1 MLVKRNE
8 LEGVII
14 ESLFSSSNILASSY
28 NKDTRELI
36 LTFNK
41 GGRYK
46 YLDVSFNDY
55 TRFEIAES
63 QGSVFYSHINKHSSE
78 KLTSV
83 NPSEL
88 INEVEKRVKEEKIE
102 IYNLKLEK
110 MVNGMKEIIG
120 YSESNTKLITKLK
133 LENLKIVI
141 DGYLEV
147 VSK

>member
-8 LEGVII
+8 LEGVVI

>member
-83 NPSEL
+83 NPSKL

>member
-8 LEGVII
+8 LEGVVI

-46 YLDVSFNDY
+46 YLDVSLNDY

-63 QGSVFYSHINKHSSE
+63 QGNVFYSHINKHPSE

-83 NPSEL
+83 NPSDL

>member
-8 LEGVII
+8 LEGVVI

-83 NPSEL
+83 NPSKL

>member
-88 INEVEKRVKEEKIE
+88 INEVEKRVKKEKIE

>member
-78 KLTSV
+78 KLPSV